1 MFLDPGFED
10 FRVAMVARSL
20 GETPVKN
27 AVPFLFEVRGVVAH
41 GRVEKS
47 QLLLVVMKVPG
58 PGCGFDHAHA
68 SVFGRGGEK
77 RVVRQ

>member
-1 MFLDPGFED
+1 MARPVGEPAVED
-10 FRVAMVARSL
+10 
-20 GETPVKN
+20 
-27 AVPFLFEVRGVVAH
+27 AVTAHFQAGGVVAH

-58 PGCGFDHAHA
+58 PGRGFDHAHA